1 MKTRTLLPLLLLLC
15 CACSSQAQ
23 NSTAPATSNAAP
35 QAQKEAPAP
44 RADAE
49 ATVKGKKISIN
60 YGRPNLKGRDLL
72 AQAPVGTI
80 WRVGMNQATEI
91 TTAADLSIGSTVL
104 KAGKYSLW
112 VRRTGEDSWT
122 LAFHPKTGVWGAPP
136 LKEGYAAE
144 LPLKL
149 EKAADSSELLT
160 IKLADVQGGGQI
172 AIHWGTTLMTGKFGV
187 K

>member
-1 MKTRTLLPLLLLLC
+1 MKTRTLFPLLLLLC
-15 CACSSQAQ
+15 CACASQAQ
-23 NSTAPATSNAAP
+23 NAA
-35 QAQKEAPAP
+35 
-44 RADAE
+44 RGNAE
-49 ATVKGKKISIN
+49 ATIKDKKISVS
-60 YGRPNLKGRDLL
+60 YGRPSLKGRDVL
-72 AQAPVGTI
+72 AQAPVGTV

-91 TTAADLSIGSTVL
+91 TTAGDLVVGGTEL

-112 VRRTGEDSWT
+112 VRRTGPEAWT

-149 EKAADSSELLT
+149 EKAADSAEQLVIS
-160 IKLADVQGGGQI
+160 LADNKGEGEI
-172 AIHWGTTLMTGKFGV
+172 KIHWGTALLRGTFGV